1 MRNVSIMKKFIL
13 SASLVFLSSILWA
26 KQKEPNFDLQPVV
39 FSLSKVMMHDV
50 VNPPAAS
57 RYYAYCLIGAN
68 EIVSYS
74 KRGTPSIS
82 KIVSHLPKLVI
93 STPVSGFDYKIAA
106 VLCIYETGKV
116 LIPSGF
122 TLQEDEDKFLAGLR
136 KSKISAAK
144 IKASLAVAKSVAEQ
158 VIAWSRVDNY
168 FKLSTYRRYT
178 PTKGDAYWYPTPP
191 AYMEA
196 VEPHWRTIRT
206 MFIDSFAQFKPKEP
220 VPFSTDT
227 TSEFHRL
234 AREVREVSLQSTE
247 EQRTIAA
254 FWDCNPFAI
263 SSAGHMMLGFKKMSP
278 GAHWM
283 GITGVACKKVN
294 ASFEKSIWAH
304 TLVACTL
311 MDAFISCWDE
321 KYRSNRVRPETFITR
336 FIDPRWEPLLQ
347 TPPFPEYTS
356 GHSVIS
362 SASAEVLTHLF
373 GDNFSYVDDTEVLF
387 ELAPRPFTSFRQAA
401 LEAAVS
407 RLYGGI
413 HYRDAIDN
421 GVEQGKAIGTYVVN
435 KLKANYGIK

>member
-1 MRNVSIMKKFIL
+1 MKKLFAI
-13 SASLVFLSSILWA
+13 SLLLLNALGLFA
-26 KQKEPNFDLQPVV
+26 KDKPSKFDLQPVV

-57 RYYAYCLIGAN
+57 RYYAYCLVGAN

-74 KRGTPSIS
+74 KPGSASIR
-82 KIVSHLPKLVI
+82 KMVSHLPKLNI
-93 STPVSGFDYKIAA
+93 SQPLASFDHKAA
-106 VLCIYETGKV
+106 AILCIYETGKV

-122 TLQEDEDKFLAGLR
+122 TLQEDEDLFLAEL
-136 KSKISAAK
+136 KKAK
-144 IKASLAVAKSVAEQ
+144 LSPTRIKASLAVAKAVAEQ

-206 MFIDSFAQFKPKEP
+206 IFIDSFAQFKPIEP
-220 VPFSTDT
+220 VKFSTDT
-227 TSEFHRL
+227 TSEFHKL
-234 AREVREVSLQSTE
+234 AREVRDISKHLSE

-283 GITGVACKKVN
+283 GITGVACKQAKVD
-294 ASFEKSIWAH
+294 FEKSVWAH

-336 FIDPRWEPLLQ
+336 FIDPTWEPLLQ

-362 SASAEVLTHLF
+362 SASAEVLTYLF
-373 GDNFSYVDDTEVLF
+373 GDHFSYVDDTEVLF
-387 ELAPRPFTSFRQAA
+387 ELAPRKFSSFRAAA

-421 GVEQGKAIGTYVVN
+421 GVEQGKALGTFVVN
-435 KLKANYGIK
+435 KLKTNYSR

>member
-1 MRNVSIMKKFIL
+1 MKKLIAI
-13 SASLVFLSSILWA
+13 SFLLCNVVVLFA
-26 KQKEPNFDLQPVV
+26 KEKPSRYDLQPVV

-68 EIVSYS
+68 EIVSFS
-74 KRGTPSIS
+74 KPGTPSIR
-82 KIVSHLPKLVI
+82 KMVSHLPKLTI
-93 STPVSGFDYKIAA
+93 PQPLTSFDYKAA
-106 VLCIYETGKV
+106 AILCIYETGKV

-122 TLQEDEDKFLAGLR
+122 TLQEDEDQFLAEL
-136 KSKISAAK
+136 KKAKLSAAR
-144 IKASLAVAKSVAEQ
+144 IKSSLAVAKAVAEQ

-206 MFIDSFAQFKPKEP
+206 LLIDSFAQFKPIEP
-220 VPFSTDT
+220 VKFSTDT
-227 TSEFHRL
+227 TSEFYRL
-234 AREVREVSLQSTE
+234 AREVREISLHSTE

-283 GITGVACKKVN
+283 GITGLACRKAN
-294 ASFEKSIWAH
+294 ADFEKSVWAH

-336 FIDPRWEPLLQ
+336 FIDPKWEPLLQ

-387 ELAPRPFTSFRQAA
+387 ELAPRKFSSFRQAA

-421 GVEQGKAIGTYVVN
+421 GVEQGKALGTFVVN
-435 KLKANYGIK
+435 KLKSNYSR